1 MRELDERFL
10 RRALQLAERARGHTH
25 PNPLVGAVLV
35 RDGRI
40 VGEGYHPRAGEPHA
54 EVFALREAGSL
65 AQGATAYVSLE
76 PCNHHGRTPPCSL
89 ALLQAGVA
97 RVVAAARDTNPA
109 ARGGLER
116 LREAGV
122 EVQAGLLEAEAQEQN
137 EAFFTVQKRGRP
149 FVLLK
154 AALTLDGKVAALS
167 GDARYVSSEES
178 RRVAQAYRQWLPVVM
193 VGVGTVLKDDPWLTV
208 REPDF
213 RPFPLMLEPPPL
225 RDPVKVVLDTEG
237 RTPPT
242 ARIFQKG
249 PRGEPARVYVLV
261 GKGAPKDRLRALE
274 EAGAWVVELPREG
287 GRVSLEGAL
296 HLLLEEGLDGILLEG
311 GPRLAGAFWERGLV
325 DKLALFVAPK
335 ESREGRGFLAGF
347 ALDPIAE
354 AKRPRLV
361 GKAWLGDALRRDAS
375 PAGSCRRAWLR
386 KPAKPWRQRPITIT
400 HL

>member
-40 VGEGYHPRAGEPHA
+40 VGEGYHPKAGEPHA
-54 EVFALREAGSL
+54 EVFALKEAGPL
-65 AQGATAYVSLE
+65 ARGATAYVSLE

-97 RVVAAARDTNPA
+97 RVVVAAQDPNPLA
-109 ARGGLER
+109 QGGLGR
-116 LREAGV
+116 LRAGGV
-122 EVQAGLLEAEAQEQN
+122 EVEAGLLEAEAREQN
-137 EAFFTVQKRGRP
+137 EVFFHRQRKGRP

-154 AALTLDGKVAALS
+154 AALTLDGRVAALS

-193 VGVGTVLKDDPWLTV
+193 VGVGTVLQDDPWLTV

-242 ARIFQKG
+242 ARIFHKG
-249 PRGEPARVYVLV
+249 PREEPAQVYVLV
-261 GKGAPKDRLRALE
+261 GRGAPKDRLRVLE
-274 EAGAWVVELPREG
+274 GVGARVVELPREG
-287 GRVSLEGAL
+287 ERVSLEAAL
-296 HLLLEEGLDGILLEG
+296 AFLLEEGLDGVLLEG
-311 GPRLAGAFWERGLV
+311 GPRLAGAFWQRGLV

-335 ESREGRGFLAGF
+335 VLGEGKGFLEGF
-347 ALDPIAE
+347 AVERMAE
-354 AKRPRLV
+354 AKGLRLV
-361 GKAWLGDALRRDAS
+361 
-375 PAGSCRRAWLR
+375 RRAWLGEDLWLEAY
-386 KPAKPWRQRPITIT
+386 PEG
-400 HL
+400 

>member
-40 VGEGYHPRAGEPHA
+40 VGEGYHPKAGEPHA
-54 EVFALREAGSL
+54 EVFALKEAGPL
-65 AQGATAYVSLE
+65 ARGATAYVSLE

-97 RVVAAARDTNPA
+97 RVVVAAQDPNPLA
-109 ARGGLER
+109 QGGLER
-116 LREAGV
+116 LRAGGV
-122 EVQAGLLEAEAQEQN
+122 EVEAGLLEAEAREQN
-137 EAFFTVQKRGRP
+137 EVFFHRQRKGRP

-154 AALTLDGKVAALS
+154 AALTLDGRVAALS

-193 VGVGTVLKDDPWLTV
+193 VGVGTVLQDDPWLTV

-249 PRGEPARVYVLV
+249 PREEPAQVYVLV
-261 GKGAPKDRLRALE
+261 GRGAPKERLRVLE
-274 EAGAWVVELPREG
+274 GVDARVVELPREG
-287 GRVSLEGAL
+287 ERVSLEAAL
-296 HLLLEEGLDGILLEG
+296 AFLLEEGLDGVLLEG
-311 GPRLAGAFWERGLV
+311 GPRLAGAFWQRGLV

-335 ESREGRGFLAGF
+335 VLGEGKGLLEGF
-347 ALDPIAE
+347 AVERMAE
-354 AKRPRLV
+354 AKGLRLV
-361 GKAWLGDALRRDAS
+361 RREWLGEDL
-375 PAGSCRRAWLR
+375 WLEAY
-386 KPAKPWRQRPITIT
+386 PEG
-400 HL
+400 

>member
-1 MRELDERFL
+1 VKVRMGEGGLLRELDERFL

-35 RDGRI
+35 REGRV
-40 VGEGYHPRAGEPHA
+40 VGEGYHPRAGEAHA
-54 EVFALREAGSL
+54 EVYALRQAGEE
-65 AQGATAYVSLE
+65 AQGATLYVSLE
-76 PCNHHGRTPPCSL
+76 PCNHFGRTPPCSL

-97 RVVAAARDTNPA
+97 RVVAAARDPNPLA
-109 ARGGLER
+109 QGGLER
-116 LREAGV
+116 LRAGGV
-122 EVQAGLLEAEAQEQN
+122 EVEAGLLEAEAQGQN
-137 EAFFTVQKRGRP
+137 EVFFHVQKKGRP

-274 EAGAWVVELPREG
+274 EAGARVIELPREG

-335 ESREGRGFLAGF
+335 VLGEGRGFLEGF
-347 ALDPIAE
+347 ALERMAE
-354 AKRPRLV
+354 ARRLRLV
-361 GKAWLGDALRRDAS
+361 RREWLGEDL
-375 PAGSCRRAWLR
+375 WLEAY
-386 KPAKPWRQRPITIT
+386 PEG
-400 HL
+400 